1 VVAKG
6 VANSV
11 SDDTIYYKRVL
22 TSDLRTM
29 SVIALLDCA
38 MRIYTNHPCRLI
50 LVELDSDL
58 PCKESIFNSDHPFME
73 DGNIFAPRLTISKA
87 FALLFQGN
95 AKRSL
100 SIVKKSSEEPDAE
113 DDSSSTT
120 LGDLTKFDLFILIH
134 CECPRSPLTTLAPNL
149 TRTSSLLY

>member
-1 VVAKG
+1 
-6 VANSV
+6 
-11 SDDTIYYKRVL
+11 
-22 TSDLRTM
+22 M

-50 LVELDSDL
+50 LVELGSDL
-58 PCKESIFNSDHPFME
+58 PCKESIFSSDHPFME

-95 AKRSL
+95 IKRSL
-100 SIVKKSSEEPDAE
+100 SIVKKSSEEPESEESAPPA
-113 DDSSSTT
+113 S

-134 CECPRSPLTTLAPNL
+134 CEYSHAHLLIRPTPHLVPSRHYLLTPYQSYTHI
-149 TRTSSLLY
+149 SSAMS

>member
-1 VVAKG
+1 MAAEG
-6 VANSV
+6 IANSV
-11 SDDTIYYKRVL
+11 GDDTINYYLVL
-22 TSDLRTM
+22 TGDLRTM

-113 DDSSSTT
+113 DDPSSTN

-134 CECPRSPLTTLAPNL
+134 CECSLSPLTTPAPNIA
-149 TRTSSLLY
+149 RTSSLRY

>member
-1 VVAKG
+1 
-6 VANSV
+6 
-11 SDDTIYYKRVL
+11 
-22 TSDLRTM
+22 M

-50 LVELDSDL
+50 LVELGSDL
-58 PCKESIFNSDHPFME
+58 PCKESIFSSDHPFME

-95 AKRSL
+95 VKRSL
-100 SIVKKSSEEPDAE
+100 SIVKKSSEEPESE
-113 DDSSSTT
+113 DGPSSTS

-134 CECPRSPLTTLAPNL
+134 C
-149 TRTSSLLY
+149 